1 MLALS
6 EGLKI
11 SSEAARGHAKP
22 QQVPQPRANDRK
34 TLVSVDLIEI
44 KQRPL
49 PARSPGRHP
58 VDTFTLKACIDSLQR
73 ELAKVE
79 AMAAGHRAD
88 FELERDRA
96 EHLVAKKLL
105 KATADTMTAGQAT
118 PRLEGALA
126 APKARPWWRRIVE

>member
-49 PARSPGRHP
+49 PARN
-58 VDTFTLKACIDSLQR
+58 SLQR

>member
-79 AMAAGHRAD
+79 AMAAGHRQTSSWSATVPSTSWP
-88 FELERDRA
+88 RSC
-96 EHLVAKKLL
+96 L

>member
-1 MLALS
+1 MHRLAAKRA
-6 EGLKI
+6 GQG
-11 SSEAARGHAKP
+11 RG
-22 QQVPQPRANDRK
+22 DGG
-34 TLVSVDLIEI
+34 
-44 KQRPL
+44 
-49 PARSPGRHP
+49 RSP
-58 VDTFTLKACIDSLQR
+58 
-73 ELAKVE
+73 
-79 AMAAGHRAD
+79 AD